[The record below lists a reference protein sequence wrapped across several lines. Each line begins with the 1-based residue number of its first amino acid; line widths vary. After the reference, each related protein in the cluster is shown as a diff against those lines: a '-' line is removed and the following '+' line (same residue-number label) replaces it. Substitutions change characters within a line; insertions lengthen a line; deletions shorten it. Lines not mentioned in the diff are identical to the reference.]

1 MYGIAAGNCA
11 PHKTKG
17 GALLKGTTMFKLTF
31 NKPSV
36 KMFFAGEDAV
46 GIQIKVEGTKVF
58 FKPIHRIEPDQLDVV
73 PITERD
79 RGGAQATIEGSR
91 ANELLNL
98 LTNPLGN
105 PYYLLKRTSG
115 GWMEATPHSGPKYSP
130 ERWEAHIRVW
140 PRDTAAAISVDDDR
154 FNADPAPAYPVLP
167 VEEQAR
173 ETLQKLEEKVRNVTR
188 APAHRQFAAM
198 HEARGLID
206 RYLALFAE
214 NPLPNQKIRKPRT
227 VHIKSPTPPV
237 RVESPQVFRRQRERA
252 FGSLPH

>member
-1 MYGIAAGNCA
+1 
-11 PHKTKG
+11 
-17 GALLKGTTMFKLTF
+17 MFKITF

-36 KMFFAGEDAV
+36 KMFFAGEDAA

-58 FKPIHRIEPDQLDVV
+58 FKPVHKIEPDQLDVV
-73 PITERD
+73 PITEKT

-154 FNADPAPAYPVLP
+154 FNADPAPNAYPVLP

-206 RYLALFAE
+206 RYLTLFAE

-227 VHIKSPTPPV
+227 VMLKPQAAVQP
-237 RVESPQVFRRQRERA
+237 RVTEAQPQPFRRQRERA
-252 FGSLPH
+252 FGSALHS